1 MYQQLVIFLLV
12 KGVFVNISK
21 RTNSYYNIDL
31 QEIIP
36 YIDNLSTNKVESTL
50 FFTLFYYLRLLGG
63 F

>member
-21 RTNSYYNIDL
+21 RINSYYNIDL

>member
-21 RTNSYYNIDL
+21 RINSYYNIDL
-31 QEIIP
+31 QEITP
-36 YIDNLSTNKVESTL
+36 YIDNLSTNKVESTS
-50 FFTLFYYLRLLGG
+50 FFTLFYYLRLLSG

>member
-21 RTNSYYNIDL
+21 RINSYYNIDL
-31 QEIIP
+31 QEITP
-36 YIDNLSTNKVESTL
+36 YIDNLSTNKVENTL